1 MTRVCFVN
9 IKHFF
14 DVSLDFLIAR
24 CCVVE
29 AVVADGV
36 NTKEYLKKHV
46 LKHMGQHSGGSVS
59 ESQDPPANLR
69 QPLLYSVSR
78 YQSAGSSRAES
89 FDSSYKVSLLSAP
102 TSTQSV
108 KPAETSCDSPST
120 SCTNNPLVSKSQSLP
135 LSMPLDSSKLP
146 IASSPEQ
153 SLAAAVTSTKA
164 VTTTTSPNIAL
175 PSSTESNITKSSSF
189 SAVRISKPNLS
200 AVSSNLSVSLESAR
214 VLTAAKPLSSQGMHF
229 YIMYIYYTYSCA
241 HICVC
246 ISISLQF

>member
-214 VLTAAKPLSSQGMHF
+214 VLTAAKPLSSQGMHL

-241 HICVC
+241 HIC
-246 ISISLQF
+246 LQF